1 MTNINENDIK
11 QLNSLLRGELSAVET
26 YQQCI
31 DKVEDKDLASKLD
44 LLQRSHRARSTL
56 LRERIVALGGH
67 PDQSSGLW
75 GSVAKALEGT
85 AGVFGTSM
93 AVSVL
98 EEGEDHGKA
107 DYEDKLKNLSE
118 SGRSFIETVIYPEQK
133 KSHDV
138 LSAIQAHHTR

>member
-31 DKVEDKDLASKLD
+31 DSVDDEKLLPQLKV
-44 LLQRSHRARSTL
+44 LQTSHRSRSIL
-56 LRERIVALGGH
+56 LRERIVALGGV
-67 PDQSSGLW
+67 PDQTSGLW

-85 AGVFGTSM
+85 AGVFGTSA
-93 AVSVL
+93 AVSIL

-107 DYEDKLKNLSE
+107 DYEDKLQNLSP

-133 KSHDV
+133 KSHDF
-138 LSAIQAHHTR
+138 LSAIQANRSR

>member
-31 DKVEDKDLASKLD
+31 ENVSDQVLVSQLTA
-44 LLQRSHRARSTL
+44 LQTSHRARSIL
-56 LRERIVALGGH
+56 LRERIVTLGGQ
-67 PDQSSGLW
+67 PDQTSGLW

-85 AGVFGTSM
+85 AGVFGTAA
-93 AVSVL
+93 AVSIL

-107 DYEDKLKNLSE
+107 DYEDKLQNLSA
-118 SGRSFIETVIYPEQK
+118 SGRSFIETVIYPEQR

-138 LSAIQAHHTR
+138 LSAIQASRSR

>member
-1 MTNINENDIK
+1 MTNTNENDIK

-31 DKVEDKDLASKLD
+31 DKVDDKELVPQLTA
-44 LLQRSHRARSTL
+44 LQGSHRARSTL
-56 LRERIVALGGH
+56 LKERIVALGGY
-67 PDQSSGLW
+67 PDQTSGLW
-75 GSVAKALEGT
+75 GNLAKALEGT
-85 AGVFGTSM
+85 AGVFGTSV

-107 DYEDKLKNLSE
+107 DYADKLKNLSA
-118 SGRSFIETVIYPEQK
+118 SGRNFIETVIYPEQR

-138 LSAIQAHHTR
+138 LSAIQTSRSR